1 MTSVDRLP
9 DPLREQ
15 RQRPQAEVRDGG
27 RVAEAAAV
35 GPSVE
40 PGERCFL
47 DWSGTRW

>member
-1 MTSVDRLP
+1 MTSVGRVP

-15 RQRPQAEVRDGG
+15 RQRAEAEVRDGG

-40 PGERCFL
+40 HGRVAE
-47 DWSGTRW
+47 